1 MDLNYLQSI
10 LPNAEEETLATL
22 LSAHQQELSDL
33 TAANAQLQ
41 QDLSRTRYDYA
52 LEQETAGLHFSSNA
66 AKTAFLTAAREKNLP
81 LENGRLQGFADFRQQ
96 FEETD
101 PGAFSKKVVVVKD
114 TGGGGSGSENGT
126 VSALRRAFG
135 LK

>member
-1 MDLNYLQSI
+1 MDLKYLSSL
-10 LPNAEEETLATL
+10 LPDVEEETLQSL
-22 LSAHQQELSDL
+22 LAAHRQELSNL
-33 TAANAQLQ
+33 NSANAQLRQ
-41 QDLSRTRYDYA
+41 ELSRTRYDYA
-52 LEQETAGLHFSSNA
+52 LEHETAGMHFSSNA

-81 LENGRLQGFADFRQQ
+81 LENGHLQGFSDFRQQ

-114 TGGGGSGSENGT
+114 TGGSGSGSENGT

>member
-1 MDLNYLQSI
+1 MNLTDLQAL
-10 LPNAEEETLATL
+10 LPDAGEDTLNTL
-22 LSAHQQELSDL
+22 LSTHRQELSAL
-33 TAANAQLQ
+33 AAANAQLR
-41 QDLSRTRYDYA
+41 QDLSRSRYDFA
-52 LEQETAGLHFSSNA
+52 LEREAAGLHFSSNA

-101 PGAFSKKVVVVKD
+101 PGAFSHGPVLVKD
-114 TGGGGSGSENGT
+114 TGGSSSDSGT

>member
-1 MDLNYLQSI
+1 MDLKYLSSLI
-10 LPNAEEETLATL
+10 PDVEEETLQSL
-22 LSAHQQELSDL
+22 LAAHRQELSNL
-33 TAANAQLQ
+33 NSANAQLRQ
-41 QDLSRTRYDYA
+41 ELSRTRYDYA
-52 LEQETAGLHFSSNA
+52 LEHETAGMHFSSNA

-81 LENGRLQGFADFRQQ
+81 LENGHLQGFSDFRQQ

-114 TGGGGSGSENGT
+114 TGGSGSGSENGT

>member
-1 MDLNYLQSI
+1 MDLKYLSSL
-10 LPNAEEETLATL
+10 LPNEEEETLHTL
-22 LSAHQQELSDL
+22 LAAHQQELSDL
-33 TAANAQLQ
+33 TSANAQLQ

-52 LEQETAGLHFSSNA
+52 LEHETAGLQFSSNA
-66 AKTAFLTAAREKNLP
+66 AKAAFLTAAREKNLP
-81 LENGRLQGFADFRQQ
+81 LENGRLQGFADFRQR

-101 PGAFSKKVVVVKD
+101 PGAFSKRVVVVKD
-114 TGGGGSGSENGT
+114 TGGSGSENGT

>member
-1 MDLNYLQSI
+1 MDLTYLTNL
-10 LPNAEEETLATL
+10 LPDVEEETLTTL

-52 LEQETAGLHFSSNA
+52 LEQETAGMRFSSNA

-81 LENGRLQGFADFRQQ
+81 LENGRLQGFADFRQR

-114 TGGGGSGSENGT
+114 TGGGGSDTGT